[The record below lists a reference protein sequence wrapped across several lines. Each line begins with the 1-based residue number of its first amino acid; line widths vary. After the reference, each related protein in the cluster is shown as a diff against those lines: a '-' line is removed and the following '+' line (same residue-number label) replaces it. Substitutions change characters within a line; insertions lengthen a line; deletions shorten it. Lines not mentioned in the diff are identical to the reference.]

1 MPRPNAEQR
10 PDSTKCMVKSATE
23 TKPLVEVGIVC
34 DPGTSATGLHGL
46 SELFGYAGNIAAARR
61 GGDARSSV
69 RIAQWRSQN
78 GDVRASNDTHPDREH
93 QPDVLVLPGNLQATL
108 DTARDPVL
116 TMWLRQMHARGVI
129 IAAVCGGVFV
139 LARTGLLQGRQ
150 ATTHWALH
158 EQFVREFPEVM
169 VDTDYMVIDYGDVLT
184 AGGVLAWAD
193 LGLRIVERL
202 LGAAVMVETAHY
214 MNVDPPGRQQ
224 RFYSEF
230 DPRLK
235 HGDHAIVK
243 AQQFLAG
250 HRESPISATEL
261 AAQACL
267 EPRTF
272 LRRFTKATGMKPME
286 YQQQIR
292 ISRAREMLEL
302 TRLGVEE
309 IAGKVGYEDLK
320 HFRRVFKRI
329 VGLSPSDYRR
339 RFSAG
344 RAEAGV
350 GRAVAG

>member
-1 MPRPNAEQR
+1 MAK
-10 PDSTKCMVKSATE
+10 TATDA
-23 TKPLVEVGIVC
+23 KPLIEVGIVC
-34 DPGTSATGLHGL
+34 DAGTSATGLHGL
-46 SELFGYAGNIAAARR
+46 SELFGYAGHIAAARR
-61 GGDARSSV
+61 GTDAGTAI
-69 RIAQWRSQN
+69 RIVQWQSRD
-78 GDVRASNDTHPDREH
+78 GDVQAISDTHTDMAYH
-93 QPDVLVLPGNLQATL
+93 PDVLVLPGNLPATR
-108 DTARDPVL
+108 DTMQDPVL
-116 TMWLRQMHARGVI
+116 TTWLRQMHARGVI
-129 IAAVCGGVFV
+129 IAAVCGGVFI
-139 LARTGLLQGRQ
+139 LARTGLLKGRQ

-158 EQFVREFPEVM
+158 ASFAREFPDILVE
-169 VDTDYMVIDYGDVLT
+169 TDYMVIDYGDVLT

-202 LGAAVMVETAHY
+202 LGPAVMLETAHY

-250 HRESPISATEL
+250 NRECPVSVAEL
-261 AAQACL
+261 AAHACL

-272 LRRFTKATGMKPME
+272 LRRFSKATGMKPME

-302 TRLGVEE
+302 TRFGVEE
-309 IAGKVGYEDLK
+309 IAGKIGYEDLK
-320 HFRRVFKRI
+320 NFRRVFKRI

-339 RFSAG
+339 RFASGGEGVVA
-344 RAEAGV
+344 REASSNG
-350 GRAVAG
+350 